1 METAV
6 RKKFSIKKVLFYLL
20 IAAILVISMLP
31 ILWAVLLSFKT
42 NNEIVNAPLA
52 LPDLWS
58 FGNYQRA
65 VDTIDFGRMYF
76 NTIFIVVIATFFS
89 VAITFMSSF
98 AIARMTFKRKN
109 TADYLYFYLLMGIAI
124 PVYVLLFPI
133 YRIDSLLGILGT
145 RLGLILPYIAVN
157 ISFNTLLFVGFLR
170 GIPEELEEAAV
181 IDGCRLVGLCTRVVI
196 PVMKPTFVT
205 IVIFNAV
212 YIYNEFP
219 FASTFIQNDRLNTV
233 SLMTSMFKGQYSMD
247 FTKVYY
253 WRNDG
258 GSSERLATFWWV
270 KECAKARKLYQKS
283 KREKHQQMN

>member
-1 METAV
+1 M
-6 RKKFSIKKVLFYLL
+6 KKNFSFKGILFYLL
-20 IAAILVISMLP
+20 VTAILAALLLP
-31 ILWAVLLSFKT
+31 ILWSILLSFKT
-42 NNEIVNAPLA
+42 NNEIVNTPLA
-52 LPDLWS
+52 LPDTWN

-65 VDTIDFGRMYF
+65 VDTIDFGMMYF
-76 NTIFIVVIATFFS
+76 NTVFIVLIATFFS
-89 VAITFMSSF
+89 VVITFMSSF

-109 TADYLYFYLLMGIAI
+109 TADYIYFYLLMGISI

-145 RLGLILPYIAVN
+145 RVGLILPYIAVN

-170 GIPEELEEAAV
+170 GIPEELEEAAI
-181 IDGCRLVGLCTRVVI
+181 IDGCRIWDLCTKVVI
-196 PVMKPTFVT
+196 PVMKPTFIT

-247 FTKVYY
+247 YSGIIAASLMIMLPELIFYMFLQKYII
-253 WRNDG
+253 G
-258 GSSERLATFWWV
+258 GMTAGAV
-270 KECAKARKLYQKS
+270 KG
-283 KREKHQQMN
+283 

>member
-1 METAV
+1 M
-6 RKKFSIKKVLFYLL
+6 KKNFSVKGFLFYLL
-20 IAAILVISMLP
+20 VAVILVLLMLP
-31 ILWAVLLSFKT
+31 ILWSVLLSFKT

-52 LPDLWS
+52 LPDTWN

-76 NTIFIVVIATFFS
+76 NTVFIVLIATFFS

-98 AIARMTFKRKN
+98 SIARMTFKRKN
-109 TADYLYFYLLMGIAI
+109 TADYLYFYLLMGISI

-145 RLGLILPYIAVN
+145 RVGLILPYIAVN

-170 GIPEELEEAAV
+170 GIPEELEEAAI
-181 IDGCRLVGLCTRVVI
+181 IDGCRLWELCTKIVI

-205 IVIFNAV
+205 IIIFNAV

-219 FASTFIQNDRLNTV
+219 FASTFIQNDKLNTV

-247 FTKVYY
+247 Y
-253 WRNDG
+253 G
-258 GSSERLATFWWV
+258 GIIAASLMIMLPELILYLFLQKYIIGGMTAGAV
-270 KECAKARKLYQKS
+270 KG
-283 KREKHQQMN
+283 

>member
-6 RKKFSIKKVLFYLL
+6 RKKFSIKEVLFYLL
-20 IAAILVISMLP
+20 ITAILVISMLP

-89 VAITFMSSF
+89 VTITFMSSF
-98 AIARMTFKRKN
+98 VIARMTFKRKN

-181 IDGCRLVGLCTRVVI
+181 IDGCRLAGLCTRVVI

-247 FTKVYY
+247 YSGIIAASLMIMLPELVFYVFLQKYII
-253 WRNDG
+253 G
-258 GSSERLATFWWV
+258 GMTAGAV
-270 KECAKARKLYQKS
+270 KG
-283 KREKHQQMN
+283 

>member
-1 METAV
+1 M
-6 RKKFSIKKVLFYLL
+6 KKNFSFKGILFYLL
-20 IAAILVISMLP
+20 VTAILAALLLP
-31 ILWAVLLSFKT
+31 ILWSILLSFKT
-42 NNEIVNAPLA
+42 NNEIVNTPLA
-52 LPDLWS
+52 LPDTWN

-65 VDTIDFGRMYF
+65 VDTIDFGMMYF
-76 NTIFIVVIATFFS
+76 NTVFIVLIATFFS
-89 VAITFMSSF
+89 VVITFMSSF

-109 TADYLYFYLLMGIAI
+109 TADYIYFYLLMGVSI

-145 RLGLILPYIAVN
+145 RVGLILPYIAVN

-170 GIPEELEEAAV
+170 GIPEELEEAAI
-181 IDGCRLVGLCTRVVI
+181 IDGCRLWDLCTKVVI
-196 PVMKPTFVT
+196 PVMKPTFIT

-247 FTKVYY
+247 YSGIIAASLMIMLPELIFYMFLQKYII
-253 WRNDG
+253 G
-258 GSSERLATFWWV
+258 GMTAGAV
-270 KECAKARKLYQKS
+270 KG
-283 KREKHQQMN
+283 